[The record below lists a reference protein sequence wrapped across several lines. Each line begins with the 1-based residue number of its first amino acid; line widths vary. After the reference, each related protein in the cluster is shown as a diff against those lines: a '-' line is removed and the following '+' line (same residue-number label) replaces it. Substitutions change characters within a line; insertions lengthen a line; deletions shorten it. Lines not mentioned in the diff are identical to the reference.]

1 MYEFVCVRNRG
12 TASPDNAAKPE
23 TAVPWAQAAI
33 PAPMAR
39 NRKTITALEKETIS
53 ANGRDRQSTSQQ
65 TRGRTS
71 PRMLDKPFVMFPS
84 RITL

>member
-1 MYEFVCVRNRG
+1 MYEFVCVQNRG
-12 TASPDNAAKPE
+12 TDFPYNTAKPE

-39 NRKTITALEKETIS
+39 SRTTMTALEKETIS
-53 ANGRDRQSTSQQ
+53 ANGRDHPSTYHQ

-71 PRMLDKPFVMFPS
+71 PRMLDKQFVMSPS
-84 RITL
+84 RIT